1 MSNSFPI
8 YETHCPI
15 HGIISF
21 NEKERRIIDHP
32 FFQRLR
38 HISQLGFANF
48 VYTGATHSRFA
59 HSLGVM
65 HLAGRIFDQIVA
77 AERGWLAELF
87 NEEDWFYLR
96 QLVRLAALLHDVGHA
111 PFSHS
116 CEAAL
121 PPKNSLNLPVH
132 WYKSICEED
141 QATHEDFSVAIIFA
155 LAQETMPPLSFEEA
169 QDICSLIDNNISA
182 SVAFQDRCKAPGN
195 CSQDRQTNNIY
206 PLLKQIISGEVDAD
220 RMDYLLRDS
229 YYTGVSYGKFDLDHL
244 VRSLSCV
251 QTKEGIVLVL
261 NYNALHTYEDFLMAR
276 LHMFMQ
282 VYFHKTLL
290 PFDYYLSQA
299 LQEEEIDFTITGELE
314 NFLMAREDRILSALH
329 EAQHRKWSSRIV
341 FRKPAKRLF
350 QFEHYHPPELKQ
362 RVLERLRQ
370 ENIENLFLQSSPYLS
385 MLSPQ
390 KKSKQ
395 PPLLLKSNVLGKPQY
410 LPVQKASLLLEQ
422 YHRTADLQYLYC
434 EPDDY
439 ARACEVLVPLLLDKE
454 FI

>member
-1 MSNSFPI
+1 MSKSFPI
-8 YETHCPI
+8 YESHCPI
-15 HGIISF
+15 HGIIGF

-32 FFQRLR
+32 YFQRLR

-65 HLAGRIFDQIVA
+65 HLAGRIFDRIVA
-77 AERGWLAELF
+77 VEHTWLAGLF
-87 NEEDWFYLR
+87 NEEDWSYLR

-116 CEAAL
+116 SESTL
-121 PPKNSLNLPVH
+121 PPKSALELPVE
-132 WYKSICEED
+132 WYQSICSEN
-141 QATHEDFSVAIIFA
+141 QASHEDFSVAIIYA
-155 LAQETMPPLSFEEA
+155 MARESKPLFSLEEA
-169 QDICSLIDNNISA
+169 RDICSLIDANISV
-182 SVAFQDRCKAPGN
+182 SPAFLQRGKTTADH
-195 CSQDRQTNNIY
+195 SQNRQAANIH
-206 PLLKQIISGEVDAD
+206 PLLKQIISGEIDAD

-251 QTKEGIVLVL
+251 RTEAGIVLVL
-261 NYNALHTYEDFLMAR
+261 NYNALHAFEDFLMAR

-282 VYFHKTLL
+282 VYLHKTLL
-290 PFDYYLSQA
+290 PFDYYLSRA
-299 LQEEEIDFTITGELE
+299 LQEKEIDFSITGALD
-314 NFLMAREDRILSALH
+314 NFLKAREDHILAALH

-362 RVLERLRQ
+362 QVMERLRQ
-370 ENIENLFLQSSPYLS
+370 EDIENLFLRSSPYLS
-385 MLSPQ
+385 LLSPREQ
-390 KKSKQ
+390 SKQ
-395 PPLLLKSNVLGKPQY
+395 QPLLLKNNVLGKPQY
-410 LPVQKASLLLEQ
+410 LPVHKASLLLEQ

-434 EPDDY
+434 EVEDY
-439 ARACEVLVPLLLDKE
+439 PRACEVLVPLLLDKE